1 VVDFVYRFLGV
12 LIVLVF
18 GVVVSYFKIEKEAAA
33 LVMPIIL
40 FGWIYILIK
49 DKYVEGDKL
58 DLYGVLRQSFGR
70 TTARFMIGGI
80 LLFIFA
86 ICLALVSKYFG
97 EQ

>member
-1 VVDFVYRFLGV
+1 VVDFVYKFLGV

-40 FGWIYILIK
+40 SSWIYILVK
-49 DKYVEGDKL
+49 DKFAEGDKL
-58 DLYGVLRQSFGR
+58 DLYGVLRQSFGK
-70 TTARFMIGGI
+70 TTARFLIGGI

-86 ICLALVSKYFG
+86 IYLALVFKYFRG
-97 EQ
+97 